1 MVPDLIT
8 CRRLSPDN
16 SRMLPAISG
25 GRESGG
31 LVFAPDTPLVRVGV
45 TTLEMWVHASFLP
58 HTFVTRLD
66 SMLAPTFHHLSE
78 SIAYLTDLINLPA
91 GYCIGLIGLL
101 MTLGLALAVG
111 LARRRRTA

>member
-1 MVPDLIT
+1 
-8 CRRLSPDN
+8 
-16 SRMLPAISG
+16 MLPAISG

-58 HTFVTRLD
+58 HTFVTRLV

-78 SIAYLTDLINLPA
+78 SIAYLADLINLPA
-91 GYCIGLIGLL
+91 GYCIIGLIGLL